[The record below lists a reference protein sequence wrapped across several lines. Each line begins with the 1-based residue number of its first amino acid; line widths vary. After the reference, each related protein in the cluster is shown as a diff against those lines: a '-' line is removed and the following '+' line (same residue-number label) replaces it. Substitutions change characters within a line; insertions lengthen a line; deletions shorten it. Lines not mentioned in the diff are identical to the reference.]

1 MLVFIKIWSWF
12 MLVAGIILFLY
23 KVATEK
29 SPEQR
34 VSYVVFQIV
43 DIIYYYLLIFNVLRN
58 F

>member
-1 MLVFIKIWSWF
+1 MLV
-12 MLVAGIILFLY
+12 VGIILFLY
-23 KVATEK
+23 RIATEK